1 MKNEAEE
8 NNAFDMK
15 AVWTKSRVGS
25 PGSTVVRALVN
36 VRVESQPREIVAMGT
51 FASEVYTK

>member
-1 MKNEAEE
+1 MKV
-8 NNAFDMK
+8 
-15 AVWTKSRVGS
+15 VWTKSGLGS